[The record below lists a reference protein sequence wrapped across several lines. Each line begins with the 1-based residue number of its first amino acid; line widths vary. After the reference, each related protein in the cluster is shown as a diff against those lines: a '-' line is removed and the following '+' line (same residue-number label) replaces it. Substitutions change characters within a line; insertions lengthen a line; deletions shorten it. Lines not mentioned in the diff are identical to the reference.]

1 MSRGMKGESVVAQGA
16 RRVTEVIS
24 DSARGVKGRWSSRRK
39 VSLVLELLR
48 GAELETTSRK
58 YGVTGATLTHWR
70 EAFLVGGE
78 NGLKSRTVDVVDE
91 EQKRLQSAVVLR
103 KKSIQDQPPP
113 QEEALGLTL

>member
-58 YGVTGATLTHWR
+58 YGVTGATLTG
-70 EAFLVGGE
+70 A
-78 NGLKSRTVDVVDE
+78 
-91 EQKRLQSAVVLR
+91 SAINPNR
-103 KKSIQDQPPP
+103 K
-113 QEEALGLTL
+113 

>member
-1 MSRGMKGESVVAQGA
+1 M
-16 RRVTEVIS
+16 IS
-24 DSARGVKGRWSSRRK
+24 DSLRGVKGRWSARRK

-91 EQKRLQSAVVLR
+91 EQKRLQSAVTRPVPKLGPFEIGH
-103 KKSIQDQPPP
+103 KS
-113 QEEALGLTL
+113 AT